1 MDEKIRTFSNE
12 YNRQI
17 NLFEKNNDQSQLQ
30 VQQLFKEREQLIKE
44 NNELNMG
51 INKIDEKVKGYLM
64 MFNNKNQKYYNT
76 INSYK
81 KKLKEYKTKI
91 VILKRRIDQL
101 LSNDNNQMMR
111 KDKSQIMKN
120 KNMSFLLPNKG
131 SYSQGKLNL
140 SYGNN
145 IFV

>member
-81 KKLKEYKTKI
+81 
-91 VILKRRIDQL
+91 
-101 LSNDNNQMMR
+101 N
-111 KDKSQIMKN
+111 
-120 KNMSFLLPNKG
+120 
-131 SYSQGKLNL
+131 
-140 SYGNN
+140 
-145 IFV
+145 